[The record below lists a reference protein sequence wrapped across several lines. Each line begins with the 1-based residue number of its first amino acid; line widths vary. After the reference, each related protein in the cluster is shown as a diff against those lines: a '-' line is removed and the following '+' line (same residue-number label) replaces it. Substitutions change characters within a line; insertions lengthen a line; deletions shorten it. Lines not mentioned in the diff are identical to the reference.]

1 MKSDE
6 KIFPTQLQNICGKD
20 RFRICRCWNILRTC
34 TDEQLVSLEKQ
45 VDVIAEKSKDAKSE
59 LFGCRIGVIIGPE
72 LPF

>member
-45 VDVIAEKSKDAKSE
+45 VDAMIENSKNEESDF
-59 LFGCRIGVIIGPE
+59 FGRKIGVNIGPE